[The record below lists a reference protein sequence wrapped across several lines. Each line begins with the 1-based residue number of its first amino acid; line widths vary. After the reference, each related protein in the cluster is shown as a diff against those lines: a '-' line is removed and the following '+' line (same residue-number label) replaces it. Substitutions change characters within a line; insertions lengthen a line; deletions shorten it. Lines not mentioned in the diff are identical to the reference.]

1 LLAGLWGRIEQRLR
15 EWAAQGELL
24 HRIEVGSAALL
35 EIAEPQHAGAQLR
48 KPACLRQSET
58 TDLLGGLFFAPS
70 SDLLPNYANGPIA
83 RWANAAPGKSVWF
96 AWYSPEFRALAR
108 EYRSFLATVGLVGW
122 SIVAKLAPWFTP
134 RVPGKDRPPPSRQTK
149 GQKTTRRVVEFFSSP
164 YDRLGVMNRPMGQ
177 VSVGSAYVH

>member
-1 LLAGLWGRIEQRLR
+1 MGSRPGERSELPPLSLAGLWGRIEQRLR

-70 SDLLPNYANGPIA
+70 SDLLPIMPTVPSPVGPMLHLVNPFGLHGIPPNSV
-83 RWANAAPGKSVWF
+83 RWRGSTDRFWRQ
-96 AWYSPEFRALAR
+96 SGL
-108 EYRSFLATVGLVGW
+108 SVGLSWQYLLHGLRCVCPE
-122 SIVAKLAPWFTP
+122 STA
-134 RVPGKDRPPPSRQTK
+134 R
-149 GQKTTRRVVEFFSSP
+149 RRVGKLKGKKRREP
-164 YDRLGVMNRPMGQ
+164 LGTENTLSR
-177 VSVGSAYVH
+177 AA